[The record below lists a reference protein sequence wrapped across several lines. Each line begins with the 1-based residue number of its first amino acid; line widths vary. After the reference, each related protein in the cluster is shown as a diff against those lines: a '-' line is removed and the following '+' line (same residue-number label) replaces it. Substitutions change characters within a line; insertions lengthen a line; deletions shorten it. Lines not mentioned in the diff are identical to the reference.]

1 VEALSEGAGEVFE
14 IVLWS
19 AIALLVYVYVGY
31 PALAIAMARI
41 WPRPVEKAAVH
52 ASVTAIITAYNEE
65 KHIEQKIRN
74 VLSLDYPQDRIDIIV
89 ASDASSD
96 ATDEIVVRFN
106 APNVRLL
113 RVEGRLGKTACQ
125 NAAAEA
131 AAGDILLFTDAT
143 TQIEAHALRAIAD
156 NFHDLSVG
164 CVAGRLTYVAEQDDT
179 TGRGGKSY
187 WNYEILLRMAES
199 ALGSLI
205 GVSGCLYA
213 IRRDVYRAIAPELIS
228 DFVVAMVVREQ
239 GLRTVL
245 EPDAVCYEQTLDH
258 PDREL
263 SMRVR
268 VGMRSL
274 AALAVQKRFLD
285 PFRFGAFAW
294 QLWSHKLLRYL
305 SPVFWMI
312 AFLANIALAVQ
323 GRYAWLLAMQLVLVF
338 SGLIGFT
345 PLRASAKSRLLAK
358 PHYFLLTNLASAV
371 SLIRFL
377 RGERIV
383 TWTPLR

>member
-1 VEALSEGAGEVFE
+1 MLEVL
-14 IVLWS
+14 LWS
-19 AIALLVYVYVGY
+19 SVALLAYIYVGY
-31 PALAIAMARI
+31 PLLAIMLARA
-41 WPRPVEKAAVH
+41 WPRRVNKGSILPP
-52 ASVTAIITAYNEE
+52 VTAIITAYNEE
-65 KHIEQKIRN
+65 QDIEQKIRN
-74 VLSLDYPQDRIDIIV
+74 VLSQDYPPELLDIIV

-96 ATDEIVVRFN
+96 ATDNIVLQCP

-113 RVEGRLGKTACQ
+113 RIEGRLGKTACQ
-125 NAAAEA
+125 NAAVAVA
-131 AAGDILLFTDAT
+131 SGDILVFTDAT
-143 TQIEAHALRAIAD
+143 TRIDSGALRAICG
-156 NFHDLSVG
+156 NFHDPSVG
-164 CVAGRLTYVAEQDDT
+164 CVAGRLTYEARQEDA
-179 TGRGGKSY
+179 TGSGGKSY
-187 WNYEILLRMAES
+187 WNYEIMLRMAES

-213 IRRDVYRAIAPELIS
+213 IRRHAYRDIAPGLIS
-228 DFVVAMVVREQ
+228 DFVIAMVMREQ

-245 EPDAVCYEQTLDH
+245 EPDAVCYEQTLEH

-274 AALAVQKRFLD
+274 VALATQRRFLN

-305 SPVFWMI
+305 SPVFCTI
-312 AFLANIALAVQ
+312 ALLANIALAFQ
-323 GRYAWLLAMQLVLVF
+323 GRYVGLLALQLVTLCL
-338 SGLIGFT
+338 GLLGFL
-345 PLRASAKSRLLAK
+345 PLRLFGKSRLLAQ
-358 PHYFLLTNLASAV
+358 PYYFLLTNLASAV
-371 SLIRFL
+371 SLFRFL